1 MPIFM
6 DSPSGERPPKRK
18 LSIGLWMAVAG
29 AGKDVIAKGFILLL
43 LGVPVYV
50 AMMWWRGRETAQD
63 VIPEASAQ
71 AQVEAARVKAAHG
84 HEEAMA

>member
-18 LSIGLWMAVAG
+18 RSIGPRMAIAG
-29 AGKDVIAKGFILLL
+29 AGKDVITKGIILLL

-50 AMMWWRGRETAQD
+50 VIMWWRGRETAQD
-63 VIPEASAQ
+63 AIPEASAR
-71 AQVEAARVKAAHG
+71 AQVKAARVKAAHG
-84 HEEAMA
+84 REQATA

>member
-18 LSIGLWMAVAG
+18 RSTGLWMAIAG
-29 AGKDVIAKGFILLL
+29 AGKDVMAKGLILLL

-50 AMMWWRGRETAQD
+50 VIMWWRGRETAQD

-71 AQVEAARVKAAHG
+71 AQVKAARVKAAHG
-84 HEEAMA
+84 REEALA